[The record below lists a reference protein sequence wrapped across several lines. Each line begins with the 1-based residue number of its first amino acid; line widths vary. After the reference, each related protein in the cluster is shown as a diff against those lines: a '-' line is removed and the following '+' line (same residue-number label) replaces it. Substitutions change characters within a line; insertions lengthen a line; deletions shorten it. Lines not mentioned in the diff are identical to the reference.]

1 MMSLPIQVTADLV
14 DFKITH
20 EFDGE
25 VFDTEQFDSIED
37 MIENGLTELDF
48 SDLVSVP
55 DEVIDRHT
63 SKAEQAVE
71 HERCFCGRDS
81 CPGYCGH

>member
-63 SKAEQAVE
+63 SKAEQAV
-71 HERCFCGRDS
+71 RT
-81 CPGYCGH
+81 